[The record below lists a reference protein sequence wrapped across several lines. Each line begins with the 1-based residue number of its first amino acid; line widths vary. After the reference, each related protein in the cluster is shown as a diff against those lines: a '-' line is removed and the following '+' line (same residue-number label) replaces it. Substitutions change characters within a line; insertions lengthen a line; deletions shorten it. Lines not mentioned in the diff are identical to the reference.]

1 MLPSLFYRNTGTT
14 MKRKSF
20 ILLSIFVLS
29 VTTLFSSPPDWE
41 PIQGTQYSMVLFGE
55 IYLYSV
61 TFTGT
66 DSSNIAAAFG
76 PGGELDCRSIG
87 AWQPDNPPYWDGY
100 WYFTIVGNDNGDP
113 ISFKIYNSNND
124 SVYNCNETIN
134 FEDGT
139 TTGNPVNPYNLT
151 VGQISVNY
159 LISGTLGVSTYPNPF
174 SHTITFDLSQMQEHL
189 LNLSIYDIKGRLI
202 RKFTNNDFNDLSIL
216 NWTGFD
222 SKGKSISPGI
232 YFYKIETSKIN
243 SLGKIIYLQ

>member
-1 MLPSLFYRNTGTT
+1 MLPSPFYRNTGTT

-61 TFTGT
+61 AFTGT

-76 PGGELDCRSIG
+76 PGGESDCRSIG

-139 TTGNPVNPYNLT
+139 TIGDPVNPYNLT

-159 LISGTLGVSTYPNPF
+159 LKNRVLDVSIYPNPF
-174 SHTITFDLSQMQEHL
+174 RHTITFDLSQMQERL
-189 LNLSIYDIKGRLI
+189 LNLSIYDIKGRLV
-202 RKFTNNDFNDLSIL
+202 REFTDNDFNNSNIL
-216 NWTGFD
+216 NWTAVD
-222 SKGKSISPGI
+222 SHGKSISPGI
-232 YFYKIETSKIN
+232 YLYKINTSLF
-243 SLGKIIYLQ
+243 STLGKIVFMH